1 MREIL
6 ISGLKKYNI
15 DFSKEQLDKIDLYY
29 DLIVEKNKV
38 MNLTRITDKKEFY
51 VKHILD
57 SVSICNY
64 LSFNDQKILDLGTGA
79 GFPGIPLKIFF
90 PEIRIIMV
98 DSVNKKLEFINS
110 VIDSLQL
117 QNIKTVHGR
126 AEDIARINE
135 YRENFDFVLSRAVAD
150 LSVLS
155 EYALPFVSLNGYFIA
170 YKSWDCDQE
179 IKKADNAIRLLSG
192 AFPIIKDIIL
202 PNTDISRKLVIIK
215 KISAISSKYPRKAGI
230 PSKNP
235 L

>member
-29 DLIVEKNKV
+29 DLIAEKNKV

-135 YRENFDFVLSRAVAD
+135 YRESFDFVLSRAVAD

-155 EYALPFVSLNGYFIA
+155 EYALPFLSLNGYFIA

-192 AFPIIKDIIL
+192 ASPIIKDIIL

-215 KISAISSKYPRKAGI
+215 KISAISIKYPRKAGI